1 MGGGTDT
8 VGEFAFEIT
17 YSSTSPW
24 RGTIAEAPGNSPHAS
39 HRASLAARNTWLRAL
54 LPVSEVGTPVSPRV
68 GGPTVAPLQLTRR
81 QRELDR
87 SCLCSA
93 IGYGLEVAKTKQA
106 GLETVCSIYAG
117 PDPVEQI

>member
-1 MGGGTDT
+1 MAQSPKPLETLLT
-8 VGEFAFEIT
+8 HRIVRLLQLEILGCVRFC
-17 YSSTSPW
+17 PC
-24 RGTIAEAPGNSPHAS
+24 RK
-39 HRASLAARNTWLRAL
+39 
-54 LPVSEVGTPVSPRV
+54 SELSPRV

-106 GLETVCSIYAG
+106 GLETLCSIYAG

>member
-39 HRASLAARNTWLRAL
+39 HRL
-54 LPVSEVGTPVSPRV
+54 LQLEILGCVRFCPCRKSELSPRV